1 MEKPLSDF
9 FFKKMGKMISDQC
22 YDLNERYAPRLL
34 DLGFIKL
41 IKWTEHIHHS
51 LISCSCYTVTTK
63 GKKAYREWK
72 NSKTEEKNEPNK
84 L

>member
-1 MEKPLSDF
+1 
-9 FFKKMGKMISDQC
+9 MGKMISDQC

-41 IKWTEHIHHS
+41 TRWAEHVHHS

-63 GKKAYREWK
+63 GKKAYTEWK
-72 NSKTEEKNEPNK
+72 NAQRKENNATNK
-84 L
+84 F